1 MEDKQIKQIS
11 HLLKSMAHPIRLK
24 ILYSLKD
31 SELSAGELLKQTNTS
46 NANLSQHLSVLREFG
61 LIQTRREANFLYN
74 SIADQRVI
82 ELINKLQHIFCQD
95 NKENKNW

>member
-1 MEDKQIKQIS
+1 MEDKQIEQIS

-24 ILYSLKD
+24 ILCSLKD
-31 SELSAGELLKQTNTS
+31 SELSAGELLEQTNTS

-74 SIADQRVI
+74 SIADQRVV
-82 ELINKLQHIFCQD
+82 ELINKLQHIFCQES
-95 NKENKNW
+95 KENKK